1 MSNYVYEATTR
12 EVIMPDSH
20 EVNDWKQFFVSLSEL
35 EYHAPLH
42 VILEYYTLLYELD
55 EETPPTSYE
64 SLYYDTAIEIASD
77 DRYPAYEAAMES
89 GFFTD
94 GVRQV
99 ILAAIGA
106 DKYRFLYS
114 DVLRIIIRNNISA
127 FCSLSDELRE
137 KARSLVD
144 VTKNLSNPDVDDL
157 DGWVDYFET
166 LMRSDNCACESI
178 LTYYLEDV
186 NQFEYRIFCPLG
198 CDLYQQ
204 VGEKM
209 RKYPVVLD
217 AAIRSGLMPDAV
229 SNYFF
234 AALDQTENW
243 DCMYRGIEYLLDS
256 EHLSCFIPFRYR
268 YIAEQLM
275 NEFSGPLKNE
285 AAEENWRQRNCQL
298 DKMLTATA
306 PRGY

>member
-20 EVNDWKQFFVSLSEL
+20 EVNDWKQFFDSLSEL

-42 VILEYYTLLYELD
+42 VILEYYTFLYELD
-55 EETPPTSYE
+55 VETPPTSYE

-89 GFFTD
+89 GFFAE
-94 GVRQV
+94 GIRQV
-99 ILAAIGA
+99 ILAAVGA

-114 DVLRIIIRNNISA
+114 NVLRIIVRNNNSA

-137 KARSLVD
+137 KAVSLAD
-144 VTKNLSNPDVDDL
+144 VTANLSEPDVDDL
-157 DGWVDYFET
+157 DGWVDYFEI
-166 LMRSDNCACESI
+166 LMRSDNSACESI
-178 LTYYLEDV
+178 LTYYLEEAT
-186 NQFEYRIFCPLG
+186 QREYRIFCPLG

-209 RKYPVVLD
+209 RKYPVALD
-217 AAIRSGLMPDAV
+217 AAIRSGLMASGV
-229 SNYFF
+229 RTYFC
-234 AALDQTENW
+234 AALDQVENW
-243 DCMYRGIEYLLDS
+243 DCMYRGIDYLLKS
-256 EHLSCFIPFRYR
+256 EHLRCFIPFHYR
-268 YIAEQLM
+268 YIAEHLM
-275 NEFSGPLKNE
+275 AEFSGPLKDE
-285 AAEENWRQRNCQL
+285 VAEKRWYQRNCQL
-298 DKMLTATA
+298 DKMLTETS